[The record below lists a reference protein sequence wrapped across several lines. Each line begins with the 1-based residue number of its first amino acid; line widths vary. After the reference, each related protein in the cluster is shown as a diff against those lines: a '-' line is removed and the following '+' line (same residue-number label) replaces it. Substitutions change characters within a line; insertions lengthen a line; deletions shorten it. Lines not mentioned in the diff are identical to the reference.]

1 MQLAKSCQQ
10 ACRYYSEP
18 GGNKTGFLM
27 KKQSFKIMREEFNMK
42 RNLMKWLAVLLVV
55 GLLAAT
61 GAIASDESITG
72 TIEKTDQGIVISAD
86 NGDSYIVLGK
96 DLSDMVGETV
106 TATGTL
112 SEGQTGKTLT
122 VISVEPAQK

>member
-1 MQLAKSCQQ
+1 
-10 ACRYYSEP
+10 
-18 GGNKTGFLM
+18 
-27 KKQSFKIMREEFNMK
+27 MK
-42 RNLMKWLAVLLVV
+42 RNLMRWLAVLLVV

-96 DLSDMVGETV
+96 DLYDMVGETV

>member
-1 MQLAKSCQQ
+1 
-10 ACRYYSEP
+10 
-18 GGNKTGFLM
+18 M
-27 KKQSFKIMREEFNMK
+27 KKQSCKIMREEFNMK
-42 RNLMKWLAVLLVV
+42 RNLMRWLAVLLVV

-86 NGDSYIVLGK
+86 NGDSYIVMGK

-112 SEGQTGKTLT
+112 SEGQAGKTLT

>member
-1 MQLAKSCQQ
+1 
-10 ACRYYSEP
+10 
-18 GGNKTGFLM
+18 
-27 KKQSFKIMREEFNMK
+27 MK
-42 RNLMKWLAVLLVV
+42 RNLMRWLAVLLVV

-86 NGDSYIVLGK
+86 NGDSYIVMGK

-112 SEGQTGKTLT
+112 SEGQAGKTIT

>member
-1 MQLAKSCQQ
+1 
-10 ACRYYSEP
+10 
-18 GGNKTGFLM
+18 
-27 KKQSFKIMREEFNMK
+27 MK
-42 RNLMKWLAVLLVV
+42 RNLMKWLAVILVV

-86 NGDSYIVLGK
+86 NGDSYIVMGK

-112 SEGQTGKTLT
+112 SEGQAGKTIT